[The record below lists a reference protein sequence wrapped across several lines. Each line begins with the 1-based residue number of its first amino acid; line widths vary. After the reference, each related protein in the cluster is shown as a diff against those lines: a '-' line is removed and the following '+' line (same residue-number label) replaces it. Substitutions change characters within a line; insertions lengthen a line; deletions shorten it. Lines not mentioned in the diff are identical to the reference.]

1 VVGSAAGRTPT
12 ATTSARTPKIA
23 LGVLATSAPTISGTV
38 RVGSTLRALSG
49 SWTSGTQFTYRWYA
63 NGAAISGATGFSFK
77 PTSAQRGKRL
87 TVKLTGSRAGFA
99 PASRTS
105 AASGTVASGVFA
117 QSAPEIIGA
126 AAPGATL
133 KISRPQSTPASSSV
147 AYRWKLD
154 GRSIRGATGSS
165 LSVRSSWTGRKITV
179 SATVRRTGYATRTV
193 TSAAAKV
200 GRSYSAAPNPRVT
213 GTTRVGSTVRASV
226 GRWSPTASLSY
237 RWYADGQPISGA
249 TKSSY
254 TLKGAEYGKRITVSV
269 RSYRSGYGTVTRRS
283 ASTRAVL
290 TPAMK
295 FPGDDSTGWLVRN
308 DSVRPVTYVAQ
319 AGSATCAWER
329 HSTRKLLTR
338 DVGRGQRIAK
348 VQSTDY
354 VFWSS
359 TSCGTWTQYYPG
371 MVTTRASTATHGV
384 YAVGDHLERG
394 TYVTAGPK
402 DPNIPCYYAFTK
414 GFYGGSG
421 VIGDGYVTDAQTVR
435 MPSGAT
441 GFETAGCSWRRVS

>member
-1 VVGSAAGRTPT
+1 
-12 ATTSARTPKIA
+12 
-23 LGVLATSAPTISGTV
+23 
-38 RVGSTLRALSG
+38 
-49 SWTSGTQFTYRWYA
+49 
-63 NGAAISGATGFSFK
+63 
-77 PTSAQRGKRL
+77 
-87 TVKLTGSRAGFA
+87 
-99 PASRTS
+99 
-105 AASGTVASGVFA
+105 
-117 QSAPEIIGA
+117 
-126 AAPGATL
+126 
-133 KISRPQSTPASSSV
+133 
-147 AYRWKLD
+147 
-154 GRSIRGATGSS
+154 
-165 LSVRSSWTGRKITV
+165 
-179 SATVRRTGYATRTV
+179 
-193 TSAAAKV
+193 
-200 GRSYSAAPNPRVT
+200 
-213 GTTRVGSTVRASV
+213 
-226 GRWSPTASLSY
+226 
-237 RWYADGQPISGA
+237 
-249 TKSSY
+249 
-254 TLKGAEYGKRITVSV
+254 
-269 RSYRSGYGTVTRRS
+269 
-283 ASTRAVL
+283 
-290 TPAMK
+290 M
-295 FPGDDSTGWLVRN
+295 VRN

-359 TSCGTWTQYYPG
+359 TSCGTWTQYYPR